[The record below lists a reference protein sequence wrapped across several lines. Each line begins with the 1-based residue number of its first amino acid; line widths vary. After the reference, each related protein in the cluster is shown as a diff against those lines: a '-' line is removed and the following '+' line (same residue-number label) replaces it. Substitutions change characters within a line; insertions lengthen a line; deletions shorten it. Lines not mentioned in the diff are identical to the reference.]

1 LFMNGVAY
9 WLLVRAL
16 IKRHGHDSEFAS
28 RIGSDFKG
36 NISPALYV
44 IAVAMAFVN
53 VWFSLAIYAGVA
65 AMWVIPDR
73 RFER

>member
-1 LFMNGVAY
+1 MNGVAY

-16 IKRHGHDSEFAS
+16 ITRHGGDSDFAA

-36 NISPALYV
+36 NLSPVLYV
-44 IAVAMAFVN
+44 IAVALAFVN
-53 VWFSLAIYAGVA
+53 VWLSLAIYGGVA
-65 AMWVIPDR
+65 AMWVVPDR